1 VARWE
6 LSYCHTILCEL
17 CFSFK
22 AMVANEEKRG
32 LLMLVPVSRS
42 SARPSLSNPHSVA
55 SCAQAGTSNEPERT
69 AWKGYARAARQL
81 VRGPDRPSMAY
92 RKKLIEFE
100 VKDVL

>member
-1 VARWE
+1 
-6 LSYCHTILCEL
+6 
-17 CFSFK
+17 
-22 AMVANEEKRG
+22 MVANEEKRG

>member
-1 VARWE
+1 MGA
-6 LSYCHTILCEL
+6 S
-17 CFSFK
+17 
-22 AMVANEEKRG
+22 EEKRG
-32 LLMLVPVSRS
+32 LLMLALVSRS
-42 SARPSLSNPHSVA
+42 SARASLSNPDSVA
-55 SCAQAGTSNEPERT
+55 FLRSGRNPNEPERT